1 MRSSSTPQN
10 QSVPDDLNLVDRML
24 AGDESAFESFFE
36 GYFPALFRFTLS
48 RVKDQDLAREL
59 VQSTLCKAIQA
70 IHRFRREAPLSSWVF
85 TICRNEISAHF
96 RRLKRQP
103 PPVEIVE
110 EVAEIQEAL
119 NSFGAT
125 IDDPDRALQRKEL
138 ARQVH
143 GVLDRLPPRHGLAL
157 EWKYLEGLS
166 VKEIALRL
174 NVGPKAA
181 ESLLGRARKAFVEIF
196 SGFGSRKSSNIS
208 LFPSAYA
215 PHNKAVSH
223 E

>member
-1 MRSSSTPQN
+1 MRNSPVPKN
-10 QSVPDDLNLVDRML
+10 SVLPDDQTLVDRML
-24 AGDESAFESFFE
+24 VGEEEAFDSFFE
-36 GYFPALFRFTLS
+36 GYFPALFRFTLA
-48 RVKDQDLAREL
+48 RVNDQDLAREL
-59 VQSTLCKAIQA
+59 VQSTLCNAIKSM
-70 IHRFRREAPLSSWVF
+70 HKFRREAPLSSWIF

-119 NSFGAT
+119 NNFGVSFDA
-125 IDDPDRALQRKEL
+125 PDKALQRKEL

-143 GVLDRLPPRHGLAL
+143 GALDQLPPRHGLAL
-157 EWKYLEGLS
+157 EWKYLEGRS

-181 ESLLGRARKAFVEIF
+181 ESLLGRARKAFADIF
-196 SGFGSRKSSNIS
+196 SGCAQNPIGKTSIFPTASSPRQGGIQ
-208 LFPSAYA
+208 
-215 PHNKAVSH
+215 
-223 E
+223 